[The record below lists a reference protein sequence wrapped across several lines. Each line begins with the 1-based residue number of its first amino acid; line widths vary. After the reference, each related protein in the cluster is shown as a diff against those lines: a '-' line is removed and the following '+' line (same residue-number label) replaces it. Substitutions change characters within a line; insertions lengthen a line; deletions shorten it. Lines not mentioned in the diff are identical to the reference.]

1 MICFS
6 IKLEQQSGLIFFFQ
20 NALHESINEF
30 TESVGLINL
39 FVDSLDHIYGKM
51 PKLLEQHE

>member
-1 MICFS
+1 MCWF
-6 IKLEQQSGLIFFFQ
+6 
-20 NALHESINEF
+20 N
-30 TESVGLINL
+30 LINL